1 MDQELTVVIPEEQT
15 LNRQDDFS
23 FQKNGGIGGAAA
35 ESQNLMQREDSQH

>member
-23 FQKNGGIGGAAA
+23 FQKNGGTGAVA